1 MTPHSILFVVLC
13 ACALVGCSHSD
24 NREYHA
30 PAGRDL
36 KPQSGIIVRFWY
48 PDSPSGAAVTG
59 EFVGSMLLDSL
70 TAPLMIGAN
79 NAHVPVFNIRL
90 DDGRIVNVQDA
101 DAPPMARGS
110 RVVLMPSGKSYRI
123 LPDTRR

>member
-1 MTPHSILFVVLC
+1 MTHHYLLLVLLS
-13 ACALVGCSHSD
+13 ASLLVGCSHSD
-24 NREYHA
+24 HREYHA
-30 PAGRDL
+30 PAGREL
-36 KPQSGIIVRFWY
+36 KPQSGTIVRFWY
-48 PDSPSGAAVTG
+48 PDSPSGAEVTG

-90 DDGRIVNVQDA
+90 DDGRTVNVQDA